1 MTGMVKITQSNRR
14 GAGKAFAATAAAMAA
29 AVVFAGC
36 SSGSDSSDTKADGA
50 GSSSNLVIGSDLT
63 YPPYTY
69 LSNDKPAGF
78 DIDIVTALAKE
89 MDVKP
94 TFKDTRFEQL
104 IPSINSGQ
112 IQLIASALYITAER
126 AQQVDYIPY
135 FSTGNSIIVKDGS
148 KSYADAASL
157 CGVSVGVIKGA
168 AAAQSMRGESSDKC
182 KADGKKAIDVR
193 EFNTDP
199 EATQAVLSGAVKA
212 EVTDAAVAGSL
223 VKKMDGRVKITSSAL
238 LYPVPVGLAVKKGN
252 ADLKKKVEDALAA
265 LQKNGAYDK
274 LLKEYNL
281 EPVNQDQVDA
291 ILK

>member
-1 MTGMVKITQSNRR
+1 MAMS
-14 GAGKAFAATAAAMAA
+14 ATVTSMAVA
-29 AVVFAGC
+29 LVLAGC
-36 SSGSDSSDTKADGA
+36 SSNDTSKTDGTGSAA
-50 GSSSNLVIGSDLT
+50 ALVVGSDLT

-69 LSNDKPAGF
+69 LDHDKPAGF
-78 DIDIVTALAKE
+78 DIDIVTALAKK

-112 IQLIASALYITAER
+112 IMLIASALYVTAER
-126 AQQVDYIPY
+126 AKQVDYIPY
-135 FSTGNSIIVKDGS
+135 FSTGNSIIVRSGS
-148 KSYADAASL
+148 KGYTDAASL
-157 CGVSVGVIKGA
+157 CGLSVGVIKGA
-168 AAAQSMRGESSDKC
+168 AAAQLMRGESSDAC
-182 KADGKKAIDVR
+182 KADGKRAIDVR

-223 VKKMDGRVKITSSAL
+223 VKKMDGKVKITSLAL

-252 ADLKKKVEDALAA
+252 AELKKKIQDALAE
-265 LQKNGAYDK
+265 LQKDGEYQQ
-274 LLKEYNL
+274 LLDSYNL
-281 EPVNQDQVDA
+281 EPVDQEQVDS